1 MLVLTW
7 IKGEPLP
14 ARGNLIDDI
23 LKAALLWF
31 GGRVGLNV
39 AGALLL

>member
-14 ARGNLIDDI
+14 GGLIDDI
-23 LKAALLWF
+23 LKV
-31 GGRVGLNV
+31 VGLARMSV
-39 AGALLL
+39 HVETPIPR